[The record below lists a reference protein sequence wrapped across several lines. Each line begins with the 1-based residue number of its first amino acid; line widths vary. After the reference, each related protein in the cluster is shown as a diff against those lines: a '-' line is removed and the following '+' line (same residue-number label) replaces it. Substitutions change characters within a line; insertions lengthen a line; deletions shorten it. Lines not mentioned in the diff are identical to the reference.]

1 MKKEE
6 LSAAMSD
13 IDLKFIDEAENYDM
27 SKRKIIRRPLS
38 RMAVAAIVIT
48 SILLIGGA
56 AYAGTALTNWE
67 SVISF
72 FDDKG
77 NKVDVTVSDEAFFK
91 ELPEGLPVP
100 GDGEPMIAMT
110 RDEVEG
116 LLGFKILDSELS
128 PDSTVFNYDAFA
140 NENDGAVAL
149 VDLWGPYFIKES
161 ESKNINMSVSI
172 LSTKAEEGYIL
183 PFIEGKDAMGG
194 KLYVDT
200 YELENLYV
208 NTVIYTSDWMPERLT
223 ATFVYD
229 NLYYSF
235 TADNY
240 TPEEFLDILNSLS

>member
-13 IDLKFIDEAENYDM
+13 INVKFIEEAENYDM
-27 SKRKIIRRPLS
+27 SKRQIIRRPLS
-38 RMAVAAIVIT
+38 RMAVAAIVIGC
-48 SILLIGGA
+48 LIFGGV
-56 AYAGTALTNWE
+56 AYAGTTLTDWK

-72 FDDKG
+72 FDNKG
-77 NKVDVTVSDEAFFK
+77 NKTDITVSDEAFFK
-91 ELPEGLPVP
+91 ELPDSLPVP
-100 GDGEPMIAMT
+100 GDGEPMIQMT
-110 RDEVEG
+110 KDKVEE
-116 LLGFKILDSELS
+116 LLGFKILWSELS
-128 PDSTVFNYDAFA
+128 TTGEINYDAFA
-140 NENDGAVAL
+140 NKNDGAVA
-149 VDLWGPYFIKES
+149 VVSLWCPGFIKES
-161 ESKNINMSVSI
+161 ETKNINYSVDI
-172 LSTKAEEGYIL
+172 LSTNAEEGYIL

-200 YELENLYV
+200 CELENLSV